1 MDIAELVNK
10 FGFPVIAA
18 GGMGYIIYTIWIW
31 ATVEIKPVLSEAN
44 TTLIALIDRI
54 RMLDNDLIRLNQ
66 KLNIVLQLR
75 GKQIESDRHLEDVKT
90 SAEAQKKE
98 LEAAA
103 QQRKAAEE
111 LAHQHTIDVQPN
123 GTVSVTDKH
132 GDETVK
138 VNVLPQENKE
148 KINEPNNRS
157 PSKGRRSRKTDAGK
171 PAEVRGSDS

>member
-1 MDIAELVNK
+1 MDIADLVAK
-10 FGFPVIAA
+10 FGFPIIAA
-18 GGMGYIIYTIWIW
+18 SGMGYIIYTIWIW

-75 GKQIESDRHLEDVKT
+75 GKEIESDRHLEDVKT
-90 SAEAQKKE
+90 AANAQKRE

-138 VNVLPQENKE
+138 VNVLPQESREN
-148 KINEPNNRS
+148 INEPANRN
-157 PSKGRRSRKTDAGK
+157 PSKGRRKRKADAE
-171 PAEVRGSDS
+171 PAPKE